1 MPRASTRREPAEMPT
16 IFVPKE
22 TAPGERRVAA
32 VPETVKRLVGAKLAV
47 QVESGAGD
55 AAGFPDDAYAA
66 VGAQIVTEPRA
77 AWASADAVFRVQAP
91 RADEVGRMK
100 HGALLFA
107 LLDPYR
113 NVALAKLIAAQGV
126 TAFAMELVPRTT
138 RAQAIDVLS
147 SQASIAGY
155 KAVLLAAS
163 RLGKY
168 FPLLMTAAGTIQ
180 PSRVVVLGAGVAGL
194 MALATAKRLGAVVEV
209 SDVRPAVKEQVES
222 LGGRFIDLPE
232 LGSGEGAGG
241 YAKELT
247 PEFLA
252 KQREILTARIQV
264 ADVVITTAQVPGKKA
279 PVLLTR
285 EMVEGMKPGGVVVDI
300 AAAQGGNCEL
310 TKADEEVVHRGV
322 LILGPSN
329 LPASV
334 PQDASLLYAR
344 NLQTLLKLVTTKEG
358 ELKLP
363 EGDEVVDGTCLC
375 RDGRITHPQIAPL
388 VD

>member
-1 MPRASTRREPAEMPT
+1 MPT

-22 TAPGERRVAA
+22 NATGERRVAA

-47 QVESGAGD
+47 QVESGAGYG
-55 AAGFPDDAYAA
+55 AGFTDDAYAA
-66 VGAQIVTEPRA
+66 AGAQIVTEPRA

-100 HGALLFA
+100 HGAMLFA

-252 KQREILTARIQV
+252 KQREILTARIHL

-279 PVLLTR
+279 PVLLTKA
-285 EMVEGMKPGGVVVDI
+285 MVEGMKPGGVVVDI

-310 TKADEEVVHRGV
+310 TKADEEVVHQGV

-363 EGDEVVDGTCLC
+363 EADEVVDGTCLC
-375 RDGRITHPQIAPL
+375 RDGKVTHPQIAPL